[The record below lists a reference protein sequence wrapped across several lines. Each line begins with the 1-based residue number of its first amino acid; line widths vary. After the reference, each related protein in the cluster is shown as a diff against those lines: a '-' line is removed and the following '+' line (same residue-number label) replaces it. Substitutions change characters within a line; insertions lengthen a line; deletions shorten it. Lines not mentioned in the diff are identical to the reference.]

1 MEEEE
6 EMDVPEWAVEPGPRN
21 PSRVPPPSFGRGF
34 PFGAPGEARSS
45 EKSFVEGPGSL
56 RSASGDT
63 TERRSDR
70 LMYRSDRRR
79 GRSSP
84 SDRGSG
90 VAEVSRRRMHSEGST
105 FEDRRP
111 RSKHSPRETSYHP
124 DEGHSVRGSHGSGRR
139 RKRSSQSLRSEVAPE
154 SKIPK
159 LGKTVG
165 EAAAGAWA
173 ARFEC
178 ADLLEAGLSR
188 IGLIDLIRNGNE
200 GPEPLK
206 FDTQDMLD
214 LGLGNR
220 GYLEANLPESS
231 KRPSEKSSAASVAS
245 SPKGGTEDVS
255 LNEEVLAQRFG
266 SSVKEQKAA
275 YASYGAS
282 SSPGWARD
290 SSAPSFTFSKRALPP
305 HPSPS
310 DPSADDDTEGGESE
324 DESTAVTP
332 NFEVK
337 VDARPA
343 DEVSALF
350 NKKARVPTPSEVG
363 DPTPMEPVVKQSKYC
378 SKWRHT

>member
-1 MEEEE
+1 
-6 EMDVPEWAVEPGPRN
+6 MDVPEWAVEPGPQN

-34 PFGAPGEARSS
+34 PFGAPGKARSS

-124 DEGHSVRGSHGSGRR
+124 DEGHLVRGSHGSSRR

-165 EAAAGAWA
+165 EAAAGA
-173 ARFEC
+173 
-178 ADLLEAGLSR
+178 
-188 IGLIDLIRNGNE
+188 
-200 GPEPLK
+200 
-206 FDTQDMLD
+206 
-214 LGLGNR
+214 
-220 GYLEANLPESS
+220 
-231 KRPSEKSSAASVAS
+231 
-245 SPKGGTEDVS
+245 
-255 LNEEVLAQRFG
+255 
-266 SSVKEQKAA
+266 
-275 YASYGAS
+275 
-282 SSPGWARD
+282 
-290 SSAPSFTFSKRALPP
+290 
-305 HPSPS
+305 
-310 DPSADDDTEGGESE
+310 
-324 DESTAVTP
+324 
-332 NFEVK
+332 
-337 VDARPA
+337 
-343 DEVSALF
+343 
-350 NKKARVPTPSEVG
+350 
-363 DPTPMEPVVKQSKYC
+363 
-378 SKWRHT
+378 

>member
-1 MEEEE
+1 
-6 EMDVPEWAVEPGPRN
+6 
-21 PSRVPPPSFGRGF
+21 
-34 PFGAPGEARSS
+34 
-45 EKSFVEGPGSL
+45 
-56 RSASGDT
+56 
-63 TERRSDR
+63 
-70 LMYRSDRRR
+70 MYRSDRRR

-105 FEDRRP
+105 FEDRKP
-111 RSKHSPRETSYHP
+111 RSKRSPRETSYHP

-220 GYLEANLPESS
+220 GYLEAKLPESS

-255 LNEEVLAQRFG
+255 LNEEILAQRFG

-290 SSAPSFTFSKRALPP
+290 SSAPSFTFSKRAPG
-305 HPSPS
+305 STTS
-310 DPSADDDTEGGESE
+310 TITFQSE
-324 DESTAVTP
+324 C
-332 NFEVK
+332 
-337 VDARPA
+337 
-343 DEVSALF
+343 
-350 NKKARVPTPSEVG
+350 G
-363 DPTPMEPVVKQSKYC
+363 
-378 SKWRHT
+378 